1 MARNSIDVAAVPKTV
16 SAGTKN
22 AARFDANRPERGAEL
37 EYELGPGSVL
47 TRALAEARP

>member
-16 SAGTKN
+16 SVGTKN
-22 AARFDANRPERGAEL
+22 AARLDANRPEPGAEL
-37 EYELGPGSVL
+37 EYEPGPGSVL